1 MQGKDASLE
10 SDNEC
15 EKARRMVTEAA
26 ATALNSFLELKQV
39 LSSVPS

>member
-1 MQGKDASLE
+1 MQGKDASSE
-10 SDNEC
+10 ADNEC

-39 LSSVPS
+39 LFSALS

>member
-1 MQGKDASLE
+1 MQAKDASSE
-10 SDNEC
+10 ADNAC

-39 LSSVPS
+39 LLSILD